1 MKTLNKKETEI
12 QNTLARLRADNPP
25 SLPATGVTATEK
37 KARSE
42 ISRQRVSAGLKKV
55 KTVDRQAVIHAI
67 IHDIMLGAISQGEAL
82 KKLRVE
88 VLGLRQDEYAR
99 LVDVSRKTL
108 SDVENDKG
116 NYSAEII
123 NKIYKPFGLE
133 TGLVPIS
140 KTLISSLFKYFSNP
154 FFLKIHAGHSP
165 HPSPIIPL

>member
-37 KARSE
+37 SSFRDKQTTRL
-42 ISRQRVSAGLKKV
+42 GWFKKV

-140 KTLISSLFKYFSNP
+140 KTLISSLFK
-154 FFLKIHAGHSP
+154 
-165 HPSPIIPL
+165 

>member
-67 IHDIMLGAISQGEAL
+67 IHEIMLGAISQGEAL

-140 KTLISSLFKYFSNP
+140 KTLISSLFK
-154 FFLKIHAGHSP
+154 
-165 HPSPIIPL
+165 

>member
-55 KTVDRQAVIHAI
+55 KTVDRQAVIRAI
-67 IHDIMLGAISQGEAL
+67 IRDIMLGAISQGEAL

-140 KTLISSLFKYFSNP
+140 KTLISSLFK
-154 FFLKIHAGHSP
+154 
-165 HPSPIIPL
+165 

>member
-99 LVDVSRKTL
+99 LVDVSRKSL

-140 KTLISSLFKYFSNP
+140 KTLISSLFK
-154 FFLKIHAGHSP
+154 
-165 HPSPIIPL
+165 

>member
-88 VLGLRQDEYAR
+88 VLCLRQDEYAR

-140 KTLISSLFKYFSNP
+140 KTLISSLFK
-154 FFLKIHAGHSP
+154 
-165 HPSPIIPL
+165 

>member
-55 KTVDRQAVIHAI
+55 KTVDRQAVIHAV

-140 KTLISSLFKYFSNP
+140 KTLISSLFK
-154 FFLKIHAGHSP
+154 
-165 HPSPIIPL
+165 

>member
-25 SLPATGVTATEK
+25 SLPATEVTATEK

-140 KTLISSLFKYFSNP
+140 KTLISSLFK
-154 FFLKIHAGHSP
+154 
-165 HPSPIIPL
+165 

>member
-133 TGLVPIS
+133 TGLVSIS
-140 KTLISSLFKYFSNP
+140 KTLISSLFK
-154 FFLKIHAGHSP
+154 
-165 HPSPIIPL
+165 

>member
-12 QNTLARLRADNPP
+12 QNTLARLRVDNPP

-67 IHDIMLGAISQGEAL
+67 IHDIMLAAISQGEAL

-140 KTLISSLFKYFSNP
+140 KTLISSLFK
-154 FFLKIHAGHSP
+154 
-165 HPSPIIPL
+165 

>member
-1 MKTLNKKETEI
+1 MKTLNKKETET
-12 QNTLARLRADNPP
+12 QNTLTRLRADNPP

-140 KTLISSLFKYFSNP
+140 KTLISSLFK
-154 FFLKIHAGHSP
+154 
-165 HPSPIIPL
+165 

>member
-88 VLGLRQDEYAR
+88 LLGLRQDEYAR

-140 KTLISSLFKYFSNP
+140 KTLISSLFK
-154 FFLKIHAGHSP
+154 
-165 HPSPIIPL
+165 

>member
-12 QNTLARLRADNPP
+12 QNTLARLRADNQP

-140 KTLISSLFKYFSNP
+140 KTLISSLFK
-154 FFLKIHAGHSP
+154 
-165 HPSPIIPL
+165 

>member
-1 MKTLNKKETEI
+1 MKALNKKETEI

-140 KTLISSLFKYFSNP
+140 KTLISSLFK
-154 FFLKIHAGHSP
+154 
-165 HPSPIIPL
+165 

>member
-1 MKTLNKKETEI
+1 
-12 QNTLARLRADNPP
+12 
-25 SLPATGVTATEK
+25 
-37 KARSE
+37 
-42 ISRQRVSAGLKKV
+42 
-55 KTVDRQAVIHAI
+55 
-67 IHDIMLGAISQGEAL
+67 MLGAISQGEAL

-123 NKIYKPFGLE
+123 NKIFKPFGLE

-140 KTLISSLFKYFSNP
+140 KTLISSLFK
-154 FFLKIHAGHSP
+154 
-165 HPSPIIPL
+165 

>member
-88 VLGLRQDEYAR
+88 VLGLRQNEYAR

-140 KTLISSLFKYFSNP
+140 KTLISSLFK
-154 FFLKIHAGHSP
+154 
-165 HPSPIIPL
+165 

>member
-12 QNTLARLRADNPP
+12 QNTLARLRGDNPP

-140 KTLISSLFKYFSNP
+140 KTLISSLFK
-154 FFLKIHAGHSP
+154 
-165 HPSPIIPL
+165 

>member
-116 NYSAEII
+116 NYPAEII

-140 KTLISSLFKYFSNP
+140 KTLISSLFK
-154 FFLKIHAGHSP
+154 
-165 HPSPIIPL
+165 

>member
-1 MKTLNKKETEI
+1 MKTLNKTETEI

-140 KTLISSLFKYFSNP
+140 KTLISSLFK
-154 FFLKIHAGHSP
+154 
-165 HPSPIIPL
+165 

>member
-12 QNTLARLRADNPP
+12 QNTLARLRAENPP
-25 SLPATGVTATEK
+25 SLPATEVTATEK

-140 KTLISSLFKYFSNP
+140 NTLISSLFK
-154 FFLKIHAGHSP
+154 
-165 HPSPIIPL
+165 

>member
-1 MKTLNKKETEI
+1 MKTMNKKETEI

-140 KTLISSLFKYFSNP
+140 KTLISSLFK
-154 FFLKIHAGHSP
+154 
-165 HPSPIIPL
+165 

>member
-25 SLPATGVTATEK
+25 SLPATGVTVAEK

-140 KTLISSLFKYFSNP
+140 KTLISSLFK
-154 FFLKIHAGHSP
+154 
-165 HPSPIIPL
+165 

>member
-82 KKLRVE
+82 KKLRLE
-88 VLGLRQDEYAR
+88 ILGLRQDEYAR

-140 KTLISSLFKYFSNP
+140 KTLISSLFK
-154 FFLKIHAGHSP
+154 
-165 HPSPIIPL
+165 

>member
-1 MKTLNKKETEI
+1 
-12 QNTLARLRADNPP
+12 
-25 SLPATGVTATEK
+25 
-37 KARSE
+37 
-42 ISRQRVSAGLKKV
+42 
-55 KTVDRQAVIHAI
+55 
-67 IHDIMLGAISQGEAL
+67 MLGAISQGEAL

-88 VLGLRQDEYAR
+88 LLGLRQDEYAR

-140 KTLISSLFKYFSNP
+140 KTLISSLFK
-154 FFLKIHAGHSP
+154 
-165 HPSPIIPL
+165 

>member
-82 KKLRVE
+82 KKLKVE

-140 KTLISSLFKYFSNP
+140 KTLISSLFK
-154 FFLKIHAGHSP
+154 
-165 HPSPIIPL
+165 

>member
-140 KTLISSLFKYFSNP
+140 KTLISSLFE
-154 FFLKIHAGHSP
+154 
-165 HPSPIIPL
+165 

>member
-123 NKIYKPFGLE
+123 NKIYKPFGLG

-140 KTLISSLFKYFSNP
+140 KTLISSLFK
-154 FFLKIHAGHSP
+154 
-165 HPSPIIPL
+165 

>member
-140 KTLISSLFKYFSNP
+140 KTLISPLFK
-154 FFLKIHAGHSP
+154 
-165 HPSPIIPL
+165 

>member
-133 TGLVPIS
+133 TGLVPIY
-140 KTLISSLFKYFSNP
+140 KTLISSLFK
-154 FFLKIHAGHSP
+154 
-165 HPSPIIPL
+165 

>member
-140 KTLISSLFKYFSNP
+140 KTLFSSLFK
-154 FFLKIHAGHSP
+154 
-165 HPSPIIPL
+165 

>member
-82 KKLRVE
+82 KKLRLE

-123 NKIYKPFGLE
+123 NKIYKQFGLE

-140 KTLISSLFKYFSNP
+140 KTLISSLFK
-154 FFLKIHAGHSP
+154 
-165 HPSPIIPL
+165 

>member
-82 KKLRVE
+82 KKLRLE

-140 KTLISSLFKYFSNP
+140 KSLISSLFK
-154 FFLKIHAGHSP
+154 
-165 HPSPIIPL
+165 

>member
-133 TGLVPIS
+133 TGLIPIS
-140 KTLISSLFKYFSNP
+140 KTLISSLFK
-154 FFLKIHAGHSP
+154 
-165 HPSPIIPL
+165 

>member
-140 KTLISSLFKYFSNP
+140 KTLMSSLFN
-154 FFLKIHAGHSP
+154 
-165 HPSPIIPL
+165 

>member
-140 KTLISSLFKYFSNP
+140 KTLIS
-154 FFLKIHAGHSP
+154 
-165 HPSPIIPL
+165 

>member
-25 SLPATGVTATEK
+25 SLPATGVTATKK

-82 KKLRVE
+82 KKLRLE

-140 KTLISSLFKYFSNP
+140 KTLISSLFK
-154 FFLKIHAGHSP
+154 
-165 HPSPIIPL
+165 

>member
-12 QNTLARLRADNPP
+12 QNTLAKLRADNPP

-140 KTLISSLFKYFSNP
+140 KTLISSLFK
-154 FFLKIHAGHSP
+154 
-165 HPSPIIPL
+165 